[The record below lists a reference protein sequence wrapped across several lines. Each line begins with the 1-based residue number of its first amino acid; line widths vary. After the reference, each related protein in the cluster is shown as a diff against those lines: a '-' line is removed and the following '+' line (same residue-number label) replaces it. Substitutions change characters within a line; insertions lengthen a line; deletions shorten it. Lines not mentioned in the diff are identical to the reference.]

1 MAPKVVTLHTIYN
14 PYVSKN
20 LKREPAIMAKMNH
33 PIIVSL
39 EGRGRLC
46 WQLLLMPGRRLRP
59 LEATSATW
67 LEVRGLSTSSCRTR
81 WAGGCSTFIII
92 SMTTI
97 TMERCQ
103 WKWSWGWRRFFSWNA
118 KRKAIVY
125 SGCWS
130 LCSSIRSRL
139 PRPSLP
145 RLQGTRY
152 LSNSVAMMK
161 VITHDDVGN
170 DDANDDVK
178 IMMLTMM
185 MNTNGNDWWWGQ
197 QGLVSLF
204 GAQMYFPS
212 LFIIFPKSET
222 ANSKY
227 SKYNVTANSSF
238 TKWSKYNMFPS
249 TGANPD
255 RQIWDWCHL
264 CLYQVMM
271 IMVMVVTNMLIME
284 IQMMTKMTLMRQTR
298 GNVWFLS
305 FCLQSIINHQNTI
318 GSNQQHCL
326 SQDPALRLRLPSS
339 WPGYY
344 DYERMVN
351 DDNFAVYC
359 SCETICVSECFVC
372 MCVYL
377 FILCVGNVKSHML
390 QDNIFGIHSKL
401 SISWI

>member
-1 MAPKVVTLHTIYN
+1 MRSLLIRPTLPKILPSFKGPGPGICQ
-14 PYVSKN
+14 
-20 LKREPAIMAKMNH
+20 I
-33 PIIVSL
+33 
-39 EGRGRLC
+39 
-46 WQLLLMPGRRLRP
+46 QLQWWWGW
-59 LEATSATW
+59 S
-67 LEVRGLSTSSCRTR
+67 
-81 WAGGCSTFIII
+81 
-92 SMTTI
+92 I
-97 TMERCQ
+97 TMM
-103 WKWSWGWRRFFSWNA
+103 F
-118 KRKAIVY
+118 
-125 SGCWS
+125 
-130 LCSSIRSRL
+130 
-139 PRPSLP
+139 
-145 RLQGTRY
+145 
-152 LSNSVAMMK
+152 AMMMPAMI
-161 VITHDDVGN
+161 V
-170 DDANDDVK
+170 
-178 IMMLTMM
+178 MLTMM

-249 TGANPD
+249 TGANLD
-255 RQIWDWCHL
+255 RKIWDWCHL

-359 SCETICVSECFVC
+359 LSETVCVSEC
-372 MCVYL
+372 
-377 FILCVGNVKSHML
+377 LCAGLH
-390 QDNIFGIHSKL
+390 
-401 SISWI
+401 

>member
-1 MAPKVVTLHTIYN
+1 MWWRFTRSTT

-39 EGRGRLC
+39 EGRGCLC

-125 SGCWS
+125 SGWS
-130 LCSSIRSRL
+130 LCSSIRSLL

-185 MNTNGNDWWWGQ
+185 RNTNGNDWWWG
-197 QGLVSLF
+197 LVSLF
-204 GAQMYFPS
+204 GVQMYFPC
-212 LFIIFPKSET
+212 LLIIFPISSHH
-222 ANSKY
+222 NSK
-227 SKYNVTANSSF
+227 VLLH
-238 TKWSKYNMFPS
+238 
-249 TGANPD
+249 
-255 RQIWDWCHL
+255 Q
-264 CLYQVMM
+264 M
-271 IMVMVVTNMLIME
+271 I
-284 IQMMTKMTLMRQTR
+284 K
-298 GNVWFLS
+298 
-305 FCLQSIINHQNTI
+305 
-318 GSNQQHCL
+318 
-326 SQDPALRLRLPSS
+326 
-339 WPGYY
+339 
-344 DYERMVN
+344 
-351 DDNFAVYC
+351 
-359 SCETICVSECFVC
+359 
-372 MCVYL
+372 
-377 FILCVGNVKSHML
+377 
-390 QDNIFGIHSKL
+390 IHRCK
-401 SISWI
+401 SWIVRFETGITSASTRWWWSWWLWWCWSQVCWSWLIID